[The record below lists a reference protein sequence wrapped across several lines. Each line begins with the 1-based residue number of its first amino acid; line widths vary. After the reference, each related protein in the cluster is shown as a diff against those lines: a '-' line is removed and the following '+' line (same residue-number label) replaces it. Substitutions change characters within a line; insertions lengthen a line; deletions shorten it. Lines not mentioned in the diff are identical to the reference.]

1 VISGE
6 VDELVQLIVIIRDRQ
21 ALHVVP
27 VTDLRDRG
35 EGEVWQRLSV
45 CAEEH
50 LAWTLKI
57 DWTKLSQISNT
68 SYKKGFVILNIV
80 QPPPHL
86 ATLLEKFIWQPSKLL
101 EQFTPFLYFTDQ
113 LV

>member
-1 VISGE
+1 
-6 VDELVQLIVIIRDRQ
+6 
-21 ALHVVP
+21 

-80 QPPPHL
+80 QPPPPLFQPCWKNLFGNPANFWNNSLPSYISQINWSSYVKFPLHL
-86 ATLLEKFIWQPSKLL
+86 KL
-101 EQFTPFLYFTDQ
+101 
-113 LV
+113 